1 MTLDQPL
8 SDPRCRVCT
17 HPDRASIELDI
28 ASGTRSARAV
38 GREHGVGRDSIRRHW
53 ERHVAVRAQAAVFL
67 GAAPA
72 RAGDLLTRLVDVADH
87 LAEIRA
93 DADEAGDSKTALGA
107 DRALVTAIERLRV
120 GMGLG
125 EADVARDY
133 GDLDAL
139 AAAVEAQTRE
149 YPDLGVIVAEGL
161 EEAGHMAL
169 ARTIRD
175 FADKQAAAL
184 SASADR
190 ACPSEEPRP

>member
-1 MTLDQPL
+1 MSIDQAL
-8 SDPRCRVCT
+8 SDPRCRICT

-28 ASGTRSARAV
+28 AEGVRSARAL

-53 ERHVAVRAQAAVFL
+53 ERHVALRAQAAVFL

-133 GDLDAL
+133 NDLDAL
-139 AAAVEAQTRE
+139 AAAVEAQTRSF
-149 YPDLGVIVAEGL
+149 PDLGVVVAEGL
-161 EEAGHMAL
+161 EEAGHLAL
-169 ARTIRD
+169 ARTVRD
-175 FADKQAAAL
+175 FAERQAAAL
-184 SASADR
+184 TTTSDR
-190 ACPSEEPRP
+190 PA